1 MMRLKLGLSGRRRS
15 SLCVW
20 WELYGRMTLGLR
32 RSGVGQRGV
41 GRAGQDNASHG
52 AQGRVTQ
59 GPGHVDRK
67 LKGPA
72 TKVTS

>member
-1 MMRLKLGLSGRRRS
+1 
-15 SLCVW
+15 
-20 WELYGRMTLGLR
+20 MTLGLR